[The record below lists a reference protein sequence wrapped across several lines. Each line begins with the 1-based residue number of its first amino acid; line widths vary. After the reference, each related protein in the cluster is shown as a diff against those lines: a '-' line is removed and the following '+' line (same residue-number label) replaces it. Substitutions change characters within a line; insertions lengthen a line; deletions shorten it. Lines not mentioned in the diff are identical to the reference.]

1 MRRTTEWYLGAKELL
16 DFSLLSVEMGGELLG
31 ENGREKRG
39 RKSGKESFLGGE
51 AKARGDDGRRMALKL
66 GEADQ
71 RRGRK
76 RRLWLQREEVDRSVL
91 LR

>member
-1 MRRTTEWYLGAKELL
+1 MWRPIEWYLGAKELL
-16 DFSLLSVEMGGELLG
+16 DFALLLVEMDGELFR

-66 GEADQ
+66 CEADH

-76 RRLWLQREEVDRSVL
+76 RRL
-91 LR
+91 